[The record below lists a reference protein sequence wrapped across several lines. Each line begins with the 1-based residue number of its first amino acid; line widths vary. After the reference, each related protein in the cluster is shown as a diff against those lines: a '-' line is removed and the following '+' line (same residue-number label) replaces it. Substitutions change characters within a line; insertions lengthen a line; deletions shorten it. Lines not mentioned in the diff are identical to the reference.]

1 MKIALALCVAV
12 NLFCGWLPT
21 ETNQV
26 DLLSMLNFSVAS
38 FSALVLG
45 SKIQ

>member
-1 MKIALALCVAV
+1 MKTALALCVAI
-12 NLFCGWLPT
+12 NLLCGWLPS

-38 FSALVLG
+38 FAALVLG
-45 SKIQ
+45 SKI